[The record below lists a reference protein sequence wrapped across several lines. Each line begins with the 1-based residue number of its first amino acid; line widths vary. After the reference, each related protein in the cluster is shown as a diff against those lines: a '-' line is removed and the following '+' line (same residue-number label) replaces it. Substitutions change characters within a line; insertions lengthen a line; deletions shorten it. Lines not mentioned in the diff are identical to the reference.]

1 MGLVIG
7 CFFFFNLTKETS
19 GRKETSAFKGALHWS
34 RLMGLAVSWLA
45 TVWTEGLLVMR
56 SVNSVFSGV
65 LLSQGQDLQAAGKTI
80 KADKTHTHTQ
90 QEQECT

>member
-1 MGLVIG
+1 
-7 CFFFFNLTKETS
+7 
-19 GRKETSAFKGALHWS
+19 
-34 RLMGLAVSWLA
+34 MGLAVSWLA

-80 KADKTHTHTQ
+80 KADKTHTHTHSKSKNALNAHMHARTETTTMQ
-90 QEQECT
+90 SSAKV